1 MADDVIINAGSG
13 GATIATD
20 DVGGK
25 QHQRIKLTM
34 GADGVNDG
42 DVAVGNP
49 LPVRG
54 YAFSVTQ
61 SVTRPADTTAYTS
74 GDCFSD
80 STSAPTSGGFLLS
93 SVARVTGGGGVLT
106 DLMISSTALSAMQ
119 GRIWL
124 FNQAVTNAND
134 NASLSLSDGDLLN
147 CIGAWPFTLAVSANN
162 SFCHL
167 QNLAKAFVCSG
178 SPDLRFLIEV
188 TAAYTPTSAETLR
201 VRAMGLQAT

>member
-1 MADDVIINAGSG
+1 MSDNTLINAGSG
-13 GATIATD
+13 GDTIATD
-20 DVGGK
+20 DIGGIK
-25 QHQRIKLTM
+25 FQRNKLIL

-49 LPVRG
+49 MPVRG
-54 YAFSVTQ
+54 YAFTATTSF
-61 SVTRPADTTAYTS
+61 SRPADTTAYTS

-80 STSAPTSGGFLLS
+80 STTAPTSGGFVLS
-93 SVARVTGGGGVLT
+93 SVARASGGSGVLT
-106 DLMISSTALSAMQ
+106 DLLITSTAVSAMN

-124 FNQAVTNAND
+124 FDQAVTNAND
-134 NASLSLSDGDLLN
+134 NSALSLSDADLLN
-147 CIGAWPFTLAVSANN
+147 AIGAWAFTLSPMTNN

-167 QNLAKAFVCSG
+167 QNLAKAFTCSG
-178 SPDLRFLIEV
+178 SPNLRFLIEV